1 MSEDTYQIETRRRSR
16 SKTPFLREEGGKKKP
31 SAAPNVQTIVEEH
44 VVASS
49 SSKKTRSKAFAPLTS
64 DYSSDDLT
72 PDAKRK
78 ASSKITTTT
87 VTSFIST
94 RSGGATSTPLGR
106 AQLETTQN
114 TLNTAQEK
122 LNHSNGDLSS
132 GNVSDYLAYLEYR
145 DAGEYWNKTPKTDYT
160 YSELSPHR
168 RQLAPGIVAM
178 PNMSRKSLGNHDE
191 RINRMVQNNPS
202 QEEFIRRR
210 YQSKYTENLNYDSAD
225 EYDSAL
231 RDTAKQSWWFV
242 RLIQL
247 IVTSVSTVWTRITSV
262 SSSSKADAYYARRQA
277 SQQSGLLGK
286 VSQSVGS
293 AFASLYRYVYL
304 FIGSVL
310 SLDTW
315 LLQSS
320 NPENKAKKRFLILL
334 LLLLPLLLLT
344 GWSLL
349 QEDQRAGYVQR
360 AEALLLPLPLAAYAS
375 LQGRLSGAGGA
386 LKSWFELPTWRDPQ
400 PEAEAIKLNMA
411 SIEKNIQ
418 KALTAEEYEN
428 ILNHVNSYMQQLVD
442 LKLQQHSEKQQQL
455 SPQQMQIIV
464 QLMKENLQQFTS
476 KAQFNEQDISDL
488 AAKIKLELQRS
499 GEWPAEFKL
508 SSGNLEEIT
517 RLIKAEITQHHS
529 HYTINLE
536 QIDFGALLTRFLG
549 APELADFV
557 DARINLRAHELSIK
571 REPSSSPAEEQ
582 IEKLNREIAFIKLA
596 LSDKQAENADLQQS
610 ISSLRLNQEDLLER
624 MQQHELSQE
633 QRFSALL
640 AEINAKLAA
649 LNDSQFALLNKQVKL
664 SLVEILGFKQ
674 GAAGGADGQL
684 DDVDLQNWVRSIFVA
699 KDYLEQQLLELN
711 KRTNN
716 NIRDEIERSSILLM
730 SDISER
736 LKREML
742 LVVEAKHNE
751 SAREL
756 KGHIREEEVR
766 QIVKTV
772 LAIYDAD
779 KTGLVDFA
787 LESAGGQILSTRCT
801 ESYQTKS
808 AQISVFGIPLW
819 YPTNTPRVAIS
830 PNVQPGE
837 CWAFQGFPGFLK
849 TLLTISFP
857 KTVLKLNSLV
867 YVTGFTLEHIPR
879 SLSPTG
885 RIDSA
890 PRNFTVW
897 GLEHEKDH
905 EPVLFGEYE
914 YLDNG
919 ASLQYFA
926 IQNIDIKRPYDIVE
940 LRIETNH
947 GQPNY
952 TCLYRFRVHG
962 KPPAT

>member
-1 MSEDTYQIETRRRSR
+1 MSDDTYQIETRRRSR
-16 SKTPFLREEGGKKKP
+16 SKTPFLRSNDQGGEEGHVQHPKKK
-31 SAAPNVQTIVEEH
+31 SAVPNVQTIVEEH
-44 VVASS
+44 IVESS
-49 SSKKTRSKAFAPLTS
+49 SSSTSKKTRSKAFAQLTS
-64 DYSSDDLT
+64 DYSSDDMT
-72 PDAKRK
+72 PEAKRK
-78 ASSKITTTT
+78 QTSTKTT
-87 VTSFIST
+87 VTSIFT
-94 RSGGATSTPLGR
+94 KLSGAATSTPR
-106 AQLETTQN
+106 NRSQLETTQN
-114 TLNTAQEK
+114 TLNSAQEK
-122 LNHSNGDLSS
+122 LNHSNGNLSS
-132 GNVSDYLAYLEYR
+132 GNVSDYLAYIEYR

-178 PNMSRKSLGNHDE
+178 PNMSRRSLENHND
-191 RINRMVQNNPS
+191 RVNYMVQQNPA

-210 YQSKYTENLNYDSAD
+210 YQSKYTQQQANYDSAD
-225 EYDSAL
+225 ELDA
-231 RDTAKQSWWFV
+231 TFGQQQQKQSWWLV

-247 IVTSVSTVWTRITSV
+247 VISSVSTVWTRVTNISATETN
-262 SSSSKADAYYARRQA
+262 AYQNYYARRQQ
-277 SQQSGLLGK
+277 SQQVGFLGK
-286 VSQSVGS
+286 VGQAIGGG
-293 AFASLYRYVYL
+293 FTSLLRYLYI

-315 LLQSS
+315 LLRSS
-320 NPENKAKKRFLILL
+320 DAENKSKKRFLIFLL
-334 LLLLPLLLLT
+334 ILLPLLLLT

-349 QEDQRAGYVQR
+349 QEDQRIGYVQR
-360 AEALLLPLPLAAYAS
+360 AEALLPLPLALFGS
-375 LQGRLSGAGGA
+375 VQSRLSSARA
-386 LKSWFELPTWRDPQ
+386 SLKSWLQVPTIKTTQ
-400 PEAEAIKLNMA
+400 EEAEAIKLNMA
-411 SIEKNIQ
+411 SIESNIQ

-428 ILNHVNSYMQQLVD
+428 ILNHVNSYVQQLVE
-442 LKLQQHSEKQQQL
+442 LKMQQQSKEL
-455 SPQQMQIIV
+455 PPHQVQLIV
-464 QLMKENLQQFTS
+464 QLMKENLQQF
-476 KAQFNEQDISDL
+476 AQKTELNEKDL
-488 AAKIKLELQRS
+488 ADLAIKLKLELKKS
-499 GEWPAEFKL
+499 GDWLEGAKL
-508 SSGNLEEIT
+508 SQANLEEIT
-517 RLIKAEITQHHS
+517 RLIKSEVHLHES
-529 HYTINLE
+529 HYTIQLE
-536 QIDFGALLTRFLG
+536 RIDFAALLERILL

-557 DARINLRAHELSIK
+557 DSRINAQVQKLQPKE
-571 REPSSSPAEEQ
+571 SSGSPPAD
-582 IEKLNREIAFIKLA
+582 IEIDRLNREIAFIKLA
-596 LSDKQAENADLQQS
+596 LSDKQAENADLHQS
-610 ISSLRLNQEDLLER
+610 ISNLKLGQEDLLER
-624 MQQHELSQE
+624 MQQHELAQDR
-633 QRFSALL
+633 RFSGLL
-640 AEINAKLAA
+640 AEIESKLSA

-674 GAAGGADGQL
+674 STAGGAAGQL
-684 DDVDLQNWVRSIFVA
+684 DDVDLQNWVRSMFVA

-751 SAREL
+751 STKAL

-837 CWAFQGFPGFLK
+837 CWAFQGFPGFL
-849 TLLTISFP
+849 
-857 KTVLKLNSLV
+857 VLKLNSLV
-867 YVTGFTLEHIPR
+867 YVTGFTLEHIPK

-897 GLEHEKDH
+897 GLVQEKDQ
-905 EPVLFGEYE
+905 EPVLFGEYQFE
-914 YLDNG
+914 DNG

-926 IQNIDIKRPYDIVE
+926 VQNLDIKRPYEIVE

-947 GQPNY
+947 GQPTY

>member
-16 SKTPFLREEGGKKKP
+16 SKTPFLRSSCDHENCEHAGEEGHVHHLKKK
-31 SAAPNVQTIVEEH
+31 SVAPNVQTIVEEH
-44 VVASS
+44 IVESS
-49 SSKKTRSKAFAPLTS
+49 SSKKTRSKAFSQLTS
-64 DYSSDDLT
+64 DYSSDDMT
-72 PDAKRK
+72 PETKRK
-78 ASSKITTTT
+78 NKSTTTI
-87 VTSFIST
+87 TSLLTKI
-94 RSGGATSTPLGR
+94 SGGVTSTPR
-106 AQLETTQN
+106 NRSQLETTQN
-114 TLNTAQEK
+114 TLNSVQEK
-122 LNHSNGDLSS
+122 LNQSNGNNTS
-132 GNVSDYLAYLEYR
+132 GNASDYLAYIEYR

-168 RQLAPGIVAM
+168 RQLAPGIVSM
-178 PNMSRKSLGNHDE
+178 PNMSRRSLENHNE
-191 RINRMVQNNPS
+191 RVNYMVQRNPAD
-202 QEEFIRRR
+202 EEFIRRR
-210 YQSKYTENLNYDSAD
+210 YQSKYDKQVNYDSAD
-225 EYDSAL
+225 EVDA
-231 RDTAKQSWWFV
+231 TFGQQQKQSWWLI

-247 IVTSVSTVWTRITSV
+247 VVNSVTTVWTRVTNISAAETN
-262 SSSSKADAYYARRQA
+262 AYQNYYARRQ
-277 SQQSGLLGK
+277 QGQKVGFLGK
-286 VSQSVGS
+286 VAQAIGGG
-293 AFASLYRYVYL
+293 FTSLLRYLYI

-315 LLQSS
+315 LLRSS
-320 NPENKAKKRFLILL
+320 DAENKSKKRFLIFLL
-334 LLLLPLLLLT
+334 ILLPLLLVT

-349 QEDQRAGYVQR
+349 QEDQRIEYVQR
-360 AEALLLPLPLAAYAS
+360 AQALLPLPVTLFGTLQSSLSSAGAS
-375 LQGRLSGAGGA
+375 
-386 LKSWFELPTWRDPQ
+386 LKSWLEVPAVKGPQ
-400 PEAEAIKLNMA
+400 EEAETIKLNIA
-411 SIEKNIQ
+411 SIEGNIK

-428 ILNHVNSYMQQLVD
+428 ILNHVNNYVQQLVE
-442 LKLQQHSEKQQQL
+442 LKVQQQSKEL
-455 SPQQMQIIV
+455 PPQQVQLIV
-464 QLMKENLQQFTS
+464 QLMKENLQQF
-476 KAQFNEQDISDL
+476 AQKTELSEKDL
-488 AAKIKLELQRS
+488 ADLAIKLKLELQKS
-499 GEWPAEFKL
+499 GGLQDGAKL
-508 SSGNLEEIT
+508 SQANLEEIT
-517 RLIKAEITQHHS
+517 RLIKSEFHLHES
-529 HYTINLE
+529 HYTFQLDK
-536 QIDFGALLTRFLG
+536 IDHAALLERVLL
-549 APELADFV
+549 APELAEFV
-557 DARINLRAHELSIK
+557 DSRINLQVQRFEQK
-571 REPSSSPAEEQ
+571 ESSGSPPAEIQ
-582 IEKLNREIAFIKLA
+582 IDRLNKEIAFIKLA
-596 LSDKQAENADLQQS
+596 LSDKQAENADLHQS
-610 ISSLRLNQEDLLER
+610 ISNLKLGQEDLLER
-624 MQQHELSQE
+624 MKQHELAQDR
-633 QRFSALL
+633 RFSGLL
-640 AEINAKLAA
+640 AEIESKLSS
-649 LNDSQFALLNKQVKL
+649 LNDSQFALLNKQIKL

-674 GAAGGADGQL
+674 STAGGVAGHL
-684 DDVDLQNWVRSIFVA
+684 DDVDLQNWVRSMFVA

-730 SDISER
+730 TDISER

-751 SAREL
+751 STKAL

-837 CWAFQGFPGFLK
+837 CWAFQGFPGFL
-849 TLLTISFP
+849 
-857 KTVLKLNSLV
+857 VLKLNSLV
-867 YVTGFTLEHIPR
+867 YVTGFTLEHIPK

-897 GLEHEKDH
+897 GLEQEKDQ
-905 EPVLFGEYE
+905 EPVLFGEYQFE
-914 YLDNG
+914 DNG

-926 IQNIDIKRPYDIVE
+926 VQNLDIKRPYEIVE

-947 GQPNY
+947 GQPTY